1 MRTPEFIQRCLDA
14 GIPVAMA
21 LTAAKA
27 FEAECEI
34 ALEELL
40 DARRAKDRARQAKH
54 REKAAREQTANVMS
68 RDVTLDGVTD
78 VQERDLTCER
88 AQVVNPSSS
97 LRSEGNPPVKPNGLT
112 APKGAE
118 TERGTRLPEGW
129 TPDEDGW
136 RYAAE
141 ALGPNINPAREL
153 DRFRDY
159 WRAVPGA
166 KGRKASWPATWR
178 NWCRNAAD
186 RLPKPRLVHDRSTD
200 DKLSRKQANLSRAF
214 DASHRVAGY
223 RGEP

>member
-1 MRTPEFIQRCLDA
+1 MTPLAFFKQMIEAGVPQDVALSIAEKFESDQLAEQLAKLTARREKDAARKKAERVRNGHAESRGQAVTPEDSA
-14 GIPVAMA
+14 GPSPHV
-21 LTAAKA
+21 
-27 FEAECEI
+27 
-34 ALEELL
+34 
-40 DARRAKDRARQAKH
+40 R
-54 REKAAREQTANVMS
+54 
-68 RDVTLDGVTD
+68 
-78 VQERDLTCER
+78 ERD